1 MSPGEFAGG
10 DGLVDIHCHALP
22 GVDDGAASVA
32 MGLDMLRRAAD
43 EGVDDVVLTPH
54 YRPEDGP
61 ERAQPLQ
68 DYFEGFAVAVAE
80 IDAAFVGAVGTS
92 NLSNLNSRTR
102 DCS

>member
-61 ERAQPLQ
+61 DRTGRSSCRIISRGSPS
-68 DYFEGFAVAVAE
+68 
-80 IDAAFVGAVGTS
+80 TS
-92 NLSNLNSRTR
+92 PTPVSA
-102 DCS
+102 